1 MLGDIDEHKNKR
13 RDERNELRGD
23 PKVRDL
29 DFNPCFTSVAYQK
42 IYGDGLMIKDITIKL
57 GGTKQ
62 AKRQYESVRADIE
75 TTFTIPHETAM
86 DVEKSMEAYKWE
98 LRRAKVLFREALIA
112 ATEEIDGKSSAPKA
126 QPVKTP
132 PMKPTPRIVLK
143 DPALD
148 EDKLFESLK
157 DQVKQDYL
165 NKEDSD

>member
-1 MLGDIDEHKNKR
+1 
-13 RDERNELRGD
+13 
-23 PKVRDL
+23 
-29 DFNPCFTSVAYQK
+29 
-42 IYGDGLMIKDITIKL
+42 MIKDITIKL

-98 LRRAKVLFREALIA
+98 LRRAKILFREALMA

-132 PMKPTPRIVLK
+132 PMKETPRIVLK

-148 EDKLFESLK
+148 EDRLFESLK

>member
-1 MLGDIDEHKNKR
+1 
-13 RDERNELRGD
+13 
-23 PKVRDL
+23 
-29 DFNPCFTSVAYQK
+29 
-42 IYGDGLMIKDITIKL
+42 MIKDITIKL

>member
-1 MLGDIDEHKNKR
+1 
-13 RDERNELRGD
+13 
-23 PKVRDL
+23 
-29 DFNPCFTSVAYQK
+29 
-42 IYGDGLMIKDITIKL
+42 MIKKVTIKL

-62 AKRQYESVRADIE
+62 AKRQYESIRADIE

-165 NKEDSD
+165 NKQESD

>member
-1 MLGDIDEHKNKR
+1 M
-13 RDERNELRGD
+13 
-23 PKVRDL
+23 

-75 TTFTIPHETAM
+75 TTFTLPHETAM
-86 DVEKSMEAYKWE
+86 DTEKAMEAYKWE

-126 QPVKTP
+126 PPVKQAP
-132 PMKPTPRIVLK
+132 AKPAPRKVLK
-143 DPALD
+143 EPEVD
-148 EDKLFESLK
+148 EDALFESLK
-157 DQVKQDYL
+157 SQVMQDYL
-165 NKEDSD
+165 NKQESD